1 VPHKFLVLAIDRKT
15 GKTVWEQNPI
25 NSAPHE
31 GYHRMYGSFAS
42 NSPVTDGKL
51 LFTPFGSRGVYAY
64 SLDGKPAWKKDFG
77 VQMRTKLQF
86 GEGAPPALHGK
97 YLLLKFD
104 QESGSFLAA
113 LDKNTGNEIWRVER
127 DEATSWSGPLVIEHG
142 GKTQVIVSASTKTR
156 AYDITDGKVIW
167 ECAGLG
173 ANVIPMPVYKDGVVY
188 VMSGYRDPNMLAI
201 RLGKTGDLTGTDSI
215 LWTNQRGNSYTASP
229 VLYEDRLYFITDNGM
244 VSCFD
249 IKTGQPLFHQIR
261 LPKAYNFKA
270 SPVAAG
276 GKLYLATENE
286 DVVVLELGKEFN
298 VLATNTLAGQSFI
311 SSPVVADGE
320 IYLRSRTHLFC
331 IA

>member
-1 VPHKFLVLAIDRKT
+1 MALDRRT
-15 GKTVWEQNPI
+15 GRTVWEQNPI
-25 NSAPHE
+25 HATPHE

-42 NSPVTDGKL
+42 NSPVTDGRL
-51 LFTPFGSRGVYAY
+51 LFAIFGSRGVYAY
-64 SLDGKPAWKKDFG
+64 TLDGRPVWKKDFG
-77 VQMRTKLQF
+77 VQMRMKLQF

-104 QESGSFLAA
+104 QESGSFLVA
-113 LDKNTGNEIWRVER
+113 LDKDSGKEIWRVER
-127 DEATSWSGPLVIEHG
+127 DESSSWSGPLVIEHG
-142 GKTQVIVSASTKTR
+142 GKTQVVVSASTKTR

-201 RLGKTGDLTGTDSI
+201 RLGKTGDLTGTDAI

-229 VLYEDRLYFITDNGM
+229 VLYEDRLYFVTDNGM

-249 IKTGQPLFHQIR
+249 IQSGQPLFHQVR
-261 LPKAYNFKA
+261 LPKAYNLKA

-276 GKLYLATENE
+276 GRLYLATENE

-298 VLATNTLAGQSFI
+298 VLATNTLRGQSFI
-311 SSPVVADGE
+311 ASPVVAGGE